1 MLDPQQKLAA
11 LQSELQQIAKNYN
24 EAKEVMGNCE
34 RKILQIQGG
43 IAACEDLIKQSKET
57 NEKAQSL
64 QGYFDQ

>member
-1 MLDPQQKLAA
+1 MLDPKQKLAA

-43 IAACEDLIKQSKET
+43 IAACEDLIKQ
-57 NEKAQSL
+57 NEKTTES
-64 QGYFDQ
+64 